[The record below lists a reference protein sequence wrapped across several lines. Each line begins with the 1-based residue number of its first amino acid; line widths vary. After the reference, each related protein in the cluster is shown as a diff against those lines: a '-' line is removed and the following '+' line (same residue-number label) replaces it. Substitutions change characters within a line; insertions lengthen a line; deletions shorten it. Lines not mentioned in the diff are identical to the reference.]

1 METTAPKENNIE
13 NSETEKSIKKQI
25 DIKSTNTKNIS
36 TEETND
42 IENEKTNRS
51 STLIEKLKQFM
62 MTYKED

>member
-51 STLIEKLKQFM
+51 SKLIEKLKQFM

>member
-1 METTAPKENNIE
+1 MEPTAPKENNIE

-42 IENEKTNRS
+42 IENENTNRAS
-51 STLIEKLKQFM
+51 KLIEKLKQFM